1 MRSGRNVANN
11 YRGLGAIIESRANSE
26 RFSTPLVDACSFL
39 RNSIHETCFMSLPL
53 LNQTR
58 KLTQTVALL
67 TFVWE
72 VPFRISAGKAKR
84 ITEVFDGFP
93 QVLGQIQ
100 GQ

>member
-1 MRSGRNVANN
+1 
-11 YRGLGAIIESRANSE
+11 
-26 RFSTPLVDACSFL
+26 
-39 RNSIHETCFMSLPL
+39 MSLPL

-67 TFVWE
+67 TYIWG
-72 VPFRISAGKAKR
+72 VPFRISAGKPKR
-84 ITEVFDGFP
+84 MTEVFDGFL

>member
-1 MRSGRNVANN
+1 
-11 YRGLGAIIESRANSE
+11 
-26 RFSTPLVDACSFL
+26 
-39 RNSIHETCFMSLPL
+39 MSLPL

-67 TFVWE
+67 AYIWE

-84 ITEVFDGFP
+84 ITKVFDGFP